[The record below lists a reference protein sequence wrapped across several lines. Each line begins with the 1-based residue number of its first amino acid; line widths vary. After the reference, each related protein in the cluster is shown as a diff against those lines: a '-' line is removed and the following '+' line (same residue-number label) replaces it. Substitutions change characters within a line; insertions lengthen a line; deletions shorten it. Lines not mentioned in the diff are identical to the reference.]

1 MAKRPTYEELE
12 QRVRQLEKEAVRRDR
27 AEEALRANEG
37 SYRLLF
43 SAEVDAIIIVDAKTR
58 QIVDANDA
66 ALALY
71 QYSRDEFLQLKA
83 TELSAEPERSTAHI
97 DKVASGKPA
106 VVSPGPVERLHK
118 KKDGTLFPV
127 EISSGVDVLQGR
139 RMVCA
144 IIRDMT
150 EHKRAE
156 ETIRESQAR
165 YKQLWDDAP
174 VAYHTLDARGIILH
188 VNQTEADVLGYT
200 KEEMVGKPIFDFVLP
215 EQRKDAK
222 QRFRLKLAAEPIP
235 KDVDRIYV
243 RNDGSKMYVSVNDVL
258 EYDSDGKVVGVRTT
272 MVDVSERKRAEEA
285 LRESEERFRDIAY
298 SMADWVWEVDKN
310 GVYTY
315 CSKRV
320 EDILKYSPEEI
331 LGKTPFELMPQ
342 DEAKRIREVFS
353 KLVQNKEPIKD
364 LENWNISKDGEMV
377 CLLTSGVPILDESGK
392 AIGYRGVDKDITER
406 KRAEEARRQSEKKYS
421 TLVENSLT
429 GIYIDQDEKIVF
441 ANNRFA
447 EIYGYPIEEL
457 IGMET
462 WTLVH
467 PEDRPLT
474 NRTRARRLK
483 GESVPSEYL
492 ARGLTKAGE
501 TRWIARRN
509 VLIEYQ
515 GRPAILGNIVD
526 ISRQK
531 YAEEELRKTNEELK
545 NFVDVVSHDL
555 KTPIIAI
562 QGFSAR
568 LRKTYQEKMGDKG
581 RQYLSQIETS
591 ARRME
596 ALVSDLLELSR
607 IGRVVSTFSDVSSME
622 IVENVTAGLQ
632 DRLKD
637 RGIKLAVA
645 ESLPTIHCDG
655 ERIYQVFEN
664 LIVNAIKFIGDS
676 ENPKI
681 EIGYE
686 DKGAFHQF
694 DVRDNGVG
702 IDPKWHRKVFEI
714 FRRLKEIE
722 DQEGTGLGLAIVYR
736 IVSNHGGKVWVA
748 SEKGKGA
755 TFYFT
760 LPKKS

>member
-1 MAKRPTYEELE
+1 MAKRPTCEELE
-12 QRVRQLEKEAVRRDR
+12 QRVRQLEEEATRRDR
-27 AEEALRANEG
+27 AEEALRANEAD
-37 SYRLLF
+37 YRLLF
-43 SAEVDAIIIVDAKTR
+43 SAQVDAILIVDAKTR

-66 ALALY
+66 AVALY
-71 QYSRDEFLQLKA
+71 QYSHDEFLQLKA
-83 TELSAEPERSTAHI
+83 TELSAEPEKSTAHI
-97 DKVASGKPA
+97 DRVASGEPA
-106 VVSPGPVERLHK
+106 VASPGPVERLHK
-118 KKDGTLFPV
+118 KKDGTVFPV
-127 EISSGVDVLQGR
+127 EISSGVYMLQDR

-144 IIRDMT
+144 IVRDMT

-174 VAYHTLDARGIILH
+174 VAYHTIDARGLILH
-188 VNQTEADVLGYT
+188 VNQTEADMLGYT
-200 KEEMVGKPIFDFVLP
+200 KAEMVGKPIFDFVLP
-215 EQRKDAK
+215 EQRKDAEA
-222 QRFRLKLAAEPIP
+222 RFRRKLAAKPMP
-235 KDVDRIYV
+235 KDVDRIYL
-243 RNDGSKMYVSVNDVL
+243 RKDGSKIYVSVDDVL
-258 EYDSDGKVVGVRTT
+258 EYDREGKVMGVRTT

-342 DEAKRIREVFS
+342 DEANRMREMFS
-353 KLVQNKEPIKD
+353 RLVQNKEPIRD
-364 LENWNISKDGEMV
+364 LENWNVTKNGEMV
-377 CLLTSGVPILDESGK
+377 CLLTSGVPILDASGK
-392 AIGYRGVDKDITER
+392 TKGYRGVDKDITKR
-406 KRAEEARRQSEKKYS
+406 KRAEDALQQSEKKYS
-421 TLVENSLT
+421 NLVKNSLT

-447 EIYGYPIEEL
+447 EIYGYAMEQL

-462 WTLVH
+462 WRLVH

-474 NRTRARRLK
+474 SRTRARRLK

-492 ARGLTKAGE
+492 ARGMTKAGE
-501 TRWIARRN
+501 TIWIVRRN
-509 VLIEYQ
+509 VLIEYE

-526 ISRQK
+526 ISQQK
-531 YAEEELRKTNEELK
+531 RAEEELRKTNEELK
-545 NFVDVVSHDL
+545 NFVNVVSHDL

-568 LRKTYQEKMGDKG
+568 LRKTYQENMGDKA

-596 ALVSDLLELSR
+596 ALVSDLLKLSR
-607 IGRVVSTFSDVSSME
+607 IGRVVSTFADISSME

-637 RGIKLAVA
+637 RGIRLAVA
-645 ESLPTIHCDG
+645 ESLPIIHCDG

-664 LIVNAIKFIGDS
+664 LIVNAIKFIGDG

-694 DVRDNGVG
+694 HVRDNGIG
-702 IDPKWHRKVFEI
+702 IDPKWHQKVFDI
-714 FRRLKEIE
+714 FHRLKEVE

-748 SEKGKGA
+748 SEKGQGA

-760 LPKKS
+760 LPKKP